1 MARPM
6 EEWLNQPE
14 NREQMGDIARAV
26 ARRVQRGEVAW
37 ADGPA
42 LVNTLQSQVR
52 EIQMAEAPDEY
63 LEPEDLE
70 LRIERRKAME
80 NPEI

>member
-14 NREQMGDIARAV
+14 NREQMGDIV
-26 ARRVQRGEVAW
+26 TEVTRRVQRGEVPW

-70 LRIERRKAME
+70 LRIERRKALE